1 MIIVTF
7 FLGILLITNSV
18 YGLSNKDSEINNLTD
33 SESKE
38 IEKIIEKNM
47 EKGKIPGLSVTIVK
61 DNQRVYQKGF
71 GYSDIA
77 EEKAV
82 NSQTLFE

>member
-38 IEKIIEKNM
+38 IEKIIEKIWKK
-47 EKGKIPGLSVTIVK
+47 EKYPG
-61 DNQRVYQKGF
+61 YQ
-71 GYSDIA
+71 
-77 EEKAV
+77 
-82 NSQTLFE
+82 